1 MSVPIAFVSVILLV
15 MSAGQS
21 PINAELPPD
30 IIVRA
35 VRGRCEIVYAGS
47 TLDGRALK
55 RMADGWP
62 EGRPLRV
69 VEPRGASRKCLIKIT
84 FKLAEQGFNQVQFVD
99 PAAEGPVT
107 PSAPGSG

>member
-1 MSVPIAFVSVILLV
+1 VSIAFASFVLIV

-21 PINAELPPD
+21 PINAEAPPD

-35 VRGRCEIVYAGS
+35 VRGRCKIVYAGS
-47 TLDGRALK
+47 VLDGRALK
-55 RMADGWP
+55 RLANGWP

-69 VEPRGASRKCLIKIT
+69 MEPRGASRKCLIKIT
-84 FKLAEQGFNQVQFVD
+84 FELAEHGFNQVQFVD

-107 PSAPGSG
+107 PSGLGSE

>member
-1 MSVPIAFVSVILLV
+1 VPIAFVDVILFV

-21 PINAELPPD
+21 TTSAELPPD

-35 VRGRCEIVYAGS
+35 VRGRCEVVYGGS
-47 TLDGRALK
+47 VLDGRALK

-62 EGRPLRV
+62 EGRPLKV

-84 FKLAEQGFNQVQFVD
+84 FKLAKQGFNQVQFVD
-99 PAAEGPVT
+99 PAVEGPVT
-107 PSAPGSG
+107 QSAPGSE